1 MLSFFSLCPILLL
14 QYHIHSGLHQR
25 YLLDF
30 QLWLWERCQ
39 IQVYRLCW
47 RTRAQG
53 WLSFY
58 SGWRRR
64 YSWSSSH
71 SASWC
76 RSWSRLKICN
86 QLPHWKWVLNLY
98 LLQKTIN
105 GIFEFLGVL
114 DLLRTKGPYWID
126 NIMAPI
132 TYWGVG
138 GTVTNLN
145 WGSQP
150 DGQQIGVSVL
160 WRSAVPACTN

>member
-86 QLPHWKWVLNLY
+86 QLPHWKWVLSY
-98 LLQKTIN
+98 
-105 GIFEFLGVL
+105 EFPGVP
-114 DLLRTKGPYWID
+114 DQLRTNGTYWID
-126 NIMAPI
+126 NILVPI
-132 TYWGVG
+132 PDCRVC

-145 WGSQP
+145 WVSRPGSCYN
-150 DGQQIGVSVL
+150 SVTVP
-160 WRSAVPACTN
+160 WRGAVPACPA